1 MLSNLQT
8 RMITSIVL
16 LAAAFLLFY
25 LDSYPVTRYVISLI
39 VFLAAWELIKI
50 CGYQKQRLTLLLMIF
65 FAIFIINGLLHYS
78 NEIFII
84 APVFFLWIFI
94 LYVLLFRSGK
104 FSFLKDEKI
113 FFLASGF
120 LILLAFFASTLYI
133 ASDWGIEVLFKLLV
147 IIILADSLGY
157 LVGKY
162 LGKNM
167 PFKRISPNKTV
178 EGYVGSLFGTILI
191 LLLYSLSYSYEI
203 NSCFFNCGKEVL
215 FSVVVIPAFILFSFL
230 GDLYISVIK
239 RHFNIDDTGTLLPGH
254 GGILDRIDSYL
265 PSFMFLAFL
274 DLL

>member
-25 LDSYPVTRYVISLI
+25 LDSYSVTRYVISLI

-50 CGYQKQRLTLLLMIF
+50 CGYQKQRLTLLLMVF
-65 FAIFIINGLLHYS
+65 FAIFIINGLLRYS

-84 APVFFLWIFI
+84 APVFFLWVFI
-94 LYVLLFRSGK
+94 LYVLLFRSGE
-104 FSFLKDEKI
+104 FSFFKDIRI

-120 LILLAFFASTLYI
+120 LILLAFFASTMYI
-133 ASDWGIEVLFKLLV
+133 ASDWGIESLFKLLIV
-147 IIILADSLGY
+147 IVLADTLGY
-157 LVGKY
+157 LIGKY
-162 LGKNM
+162 FGKNK
-167 PFKRISPNKTV
+167 PFKKISPNKTV

-191 LLLYSLSYSYEI
+191 VLLYSLNYPYET
-203 NSCFFNCGKEVL
+203 NLCFFNCSNELL
-215 FSVVVIPAFILFSFL
+215 FFVFVIPAFILFSFL
-230 GDLYISVIK
+230 GDLYISIIK
-239 RHFNIDDTGTLLPGH
+239 RYFNIDDTGTLLPGH

-265 PSFMFLAFL
+265 PSFTFLAFL